1 MEQKQVIIIDPV
13 PTKKPIGMQIAALI
27 LGIAGMVL
35 SYFAYWGTF
44 AGNAVAI
51 GLFSTNNHAQGSGV
65 ATAAVLIVDLLIALF
80 CLAGMILGILGLI
93 KSIRRATRTVKGIVF
108 SAVGL
113 SLAEGGL
120 VLMIVGMVFSGVLR
134 LLLDSGLIQ

>member
-1 MEQKQVIIIDPV
+1 MEQKQVIIIDPEQQ
-13 PTKKPIGMQIAALI
+13 KKPLGMQIAALVF
-27 LGIAGMVL
+27 GIIGLAL

-44 AGNAVAI
+44 AGNIAAAA
-51 GLFSTNNHAQGSGV
+51 LSSSSSHAQGSGV
-65 ATAAVLIVDLLIALF
+65 ATAVVVALDLLIALF

-108 SAVGL
+108 SSIGL
-113 SLAEGGL
+113 SLSETGF
-120 VLMIVGMVFSGVLR
+120 VLMIVGMVFSGALR